1 MPNQSSSVIPPRLPR
16 QLLASVLAMC
26 LSAVAIAQSLSQA
39 ADTSSPASPGAEAP
53 QQPAANGAESTA
65 AVDKA
70 ADSVADSAA
79 TSDASGDA
87 ETTPNMSTKTASA
100 KTATATDA
108 EMFPGAEQSSDPAVA
123 DGDELAEAVT
133 PEPADMDPVED
144 YLDAIDRVEVSR
156 GAYSPELADLYLGL
170 GNSLLRER
178 KYLQA
183 KNALQ
188 RGMQVDRVNNGL
200 NSLSQVPYLFSLA
213 SLDDAMGD
221 TEASNQAM
229 NHLFQINSETYG
241 PTDERMLPV
250 LDRMLTWYLSNYPYH
265 SPREAYLYLVNS
277 EKLANHMALIHTE
290 TLGLMDSAAPESFR
304 NLGVVEFAL
313 ARYVNEHGIP
323 GERQEMTYSFGQPPN
338 QLIQREAVI
347 DRFYRRG
354 RDAMESALQLL
365 NHSEDAPRQQL
376 IAAICDLGDW
386 YTAFDKYASAEE
398 HYQLAHRLLSEE
410 AGDDDAGDVP
420 QQLLFAEPVLIDFQT
435 SVPLA
440 GIDQEDLQNVNITLD
455 ISERGVPDNLRF
467 DDAEDT
473 LDVRERRKI
482 KRWLLGSRF
491 RPRMENGVL
500 VETDDFVYRY
510 PLAREENNES

>member
-1 MPNQSSSVIPPRLPR
+1 MPNQSSSVILPRLSR
-16 QLLASVLAMC
+16 QLLAGALAAC
-26 LSAVAIAQSLSQA
+26 LGAVAVAQSQSPEPDLA
-39 ADTSSPASPGAEAP
+39 SPASPGAEVP
-53 QQPAANGAESTA
+53 QQPAVSGDGSSA
-65 AVDKA
+65 AVDEA
-70 ADSVADSAA
+70 GDSAA
-79 TSDASGDA
+79 DRAQSASGSAAGTAPEATTTGVSSDT
-87 ETTPNMSTKTASA
+87 ETADDSEAH
-100 KTATATDA
+100 
-108 EMFPGAEQSSDPAVA
+108 PGAEASSDSPAT
-123 DGDELAEAVT
+123 DGDEPSEAAA
-133 PEPADMDPVED
+133 PEAAVVDPVAD
-144 YLDAIDRVEVSR
+144 YLDAINQVEVSR

-213 SLDDAMGD
+213 SLDDVMGD

-241 PTDERMLPV
+241 ATDERMLPV
-250 LDRMLTWYLSNYPYH
+250 LDRMLKWYLSNYPYH

-277 EKLANHMALIHTE
+277 EKLAGHMALIHTQ
-290 TLGLMDSAAPESFR
+290 TLGLTDSAAPESFR
-304 NLGVVEFAL
+304 NVGVVEFAL
-313 ARYVNEHGIP
+313 ARYVSEHGIP
-323 GERQEMTYSFGQPPN
+323 GEREEMTYSFGQPPN

-354 RDAMESALQLL
+354 RDAMESAVQLL
-365 NHSEDAPRQQL
+365 NQSEDVPRQQL
-376 IAAICDLGDW
+376 VAAVCDLADW

-410 AGDDDAGDVP
+410 ADEEVAADV
-420 QQLLFAEPVLIDFQT
+420 QQPLLFAEPVLIDFQAAA
-435 SVPLA
+435 PPA
-440 GIDQEDLQNVNITLD
+440 GIDPADLQRVSITLD
-455 ISERGVPDNLRF
+455 ITERGVPENLRF
-467 DDAEDT
+467 EDADDV

-491 RPRMENGVL
+491 RPRMENGAL
-500 VETDDFVYRY
+500 VETDDFVYRH
-510 PLAREENNES
+510 PLAREQNNES